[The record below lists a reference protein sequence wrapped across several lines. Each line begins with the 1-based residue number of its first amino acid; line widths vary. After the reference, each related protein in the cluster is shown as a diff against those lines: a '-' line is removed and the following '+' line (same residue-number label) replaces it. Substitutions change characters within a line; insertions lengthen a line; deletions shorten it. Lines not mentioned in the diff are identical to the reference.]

1 MMIEACGTRY
11 MAEQR
16 AYMQLNNAR
25 VISKKK
31 KNKLRTQD
39 ETKKMKMKSDKE
51 VRHYDLASIITHL
64 WRNKGWR

>member
-1 MMIEACGTRY
+1 MLERRPVLMRIEACGTRY

-31 KNKLRTQD
+31 KNKLRTLD
-39 ETKKMKMKSDKE
+39 ETKKNENENETRK
-51 VRHYDLASIITHL
+51 
-64 WRNKGWR
+64 